1 MRSLPRW
8 LPVIL
13 VVAPLA
19 WLLPLT
25 IHPADV
31 AFQPGSQFTDLAV
44 THWPNAL
51 FIHQALRE
59 WHTLPLWNPY
69 SLAGTPFAAN
79 PLSGLWYPP
88 LWLAALFPVPL
99 AFNLLLAL
107 HLAWAGLGAYFLARE
122 EGLGQLAALAAGLV
136 IGGLPKLIAHVAAGH
151 VSLVMAIAWTGW
163 LLALTGRAA
172 DRRRVRDTAAAGM
185 ILGLIIL
192 IDPRWALPAALMA
205 AAYGLRRGGRSLI
218 TWRGLALVALGAIFA
233 AGLSAG
239 LTLPLMEYAGLSS
252 RGGLLAEETLAL
264 SLPPVCLL
272 GFFIPQPGSNAEVTV
287 YVGLVV
293 FALAVVG
300 LAARHGRSFWACTF
314 IFAVLAALG
323 GHTPLYPA
331 LVRILPG
338 LSLLRVPARF
348 MLVAGFALAMLAA
361 RGVEMLLEHGER
373 YERRQ
378 LRLLAAALTAAGA
391 VGLGLQLTLH
401 LPAMLL
407 RTSIMT
413 ALVGAIL
420 ALRSAPRLGRAWLA
434 AAALAAVAF
443 DLALYD
449 ATLIEARPAEQVTA
463 HGESAAREVARDET
477 LFRVYSPS
485 YSVPQPAAILNG
497 LQLADG
503 VDPLQ
508 LSSTVERV
516 LRAGGLRAQ
525 GYSVTLPPFATG
537 DPAHDNL
544 AARPSAELLGQL
556 NVAYV
561 VAEFPLQ
568 AEGLRAI
575 GRADQAYI
583 YYNERAQPRAWVAA
597 SLETWDASVEGH
609 AAHVVRYTANT
620 IEVSAEGPGLLV
632 LSEASYPGWR
642 TMVDGQSVDLLT
654 AGGWFRAV
662 ELGPGAH
669 EVRLSFVPASLIAGA
684 LASLLTLIAF
694 IGVRRWDA

>member
-1 MRSLPRW
+1 M
-8 LPVIL
+8 
-13 VVAPLA
+13 
-19 WLLPLT
+19 
-25 IHPADV
+25 
-31 AFQPGSQFTDLAV
+31 AV
-44 THWPNAL
+44 
-51 FIHQALRE
+51 
-59 WHTLPLWNPY
+59 
-69 SLAGTPFAAN
+69 
-79 PLSGLWYPP
+79 
-88 LWLAALFPVPL
+88 
-99 AFNLLLAL
+99 
-107 HLAWAGLGAYFLARE
+107 
-122 EGLGQLAALAAGLV
+122 
-136 IGGLPKLIAHVAAGH
+136 
-151 VSLVMAIAWTGW
+151 AWTGW

-172 DRRRVRDTAAAGM
+172 DRRRVRDAAAAGM

-205 AAYGLRRGGRSLI
+205 AGYGLWRGGRSLI

-252 RGGLLAEETLAL
+252 RAALLAEEMLAL
-264 SLPPVCLL
+264 SLPPDYLL
-272 GFFIPQPGSNAEVTV
+272 GFFIPQPGSNAELTV

-300 LAARHGRSFWACTF
+300 IAARHGRLFWASTF
-314 IFAVLAALG
+314 VFAVLAALG

-338 LSLLRVPARF
+338 LSLLRVPSRF

-373 YERRQ
+373 YDHRR
-378 LRLLAAALTAAGA
+378 LRLTAAALTAAGA
-391 VGLGLQLTLH
+391 VGLGLQLALH

-434 AAALAAVAF
+434 AAALAAMAF

-485 YSVPQPAAILNG
+485 YSLPQPAAILSG

-508 LSSTVERV
+508 LLSTVERV

-544 AARPSAELLGQL
+544 PALPSAELLGQL

-583 YYNERAQPRAWVAA
+583 YYNESAQPRAWVAA
-597 SLETWDASVEGH
+597 SLETWDTPVEGH
-609 AAHVVRYTANT
+609 AARVVRYTANT

-669 EVRLSFVPASLIAGA
+669 EVRLSFAPASLIAGA
-684 LASLLTLIAF
+684 LATVLTLIAF
-694 IGVRRWDA
+694 IGVRRWAA